1 MLIKAREEDR
11 IKLLDYCKEEAVFN
25 IFIIGDI
32 ENFGFSSPYQDV
44 WYEEKDRVI
53 RGIALRYHDN
63 LIVYS
68 KDLDMDFT
76 LIPSLLKENAINII
90 SGKQEVID
98 SLVDY
103 LGDETS
109 RNDLNFARHQG
120 DQGLGSEAGGLIVA
134 SEKDAM
140 EIAQAYGE
148 IEEFKN
154 LYSED
159 LEERHRQI
167 RNRIKSG
174 EGKHLMIKD
183 KRGILAHGNTS
194 AENTVSAMIG
204 GVFTRE
210 DMRGKGYKEK
220 IISSLIQDLKD
231 RNKEIGLFYKDEE
244 EGIIYKNLGFEKI
257 GIWSIIGREKYD

>member
-11 IKLLDYCKEEAVFN
+11 SKLLDYCKKEAVFN

-44 WYEEKDRVI
+44 WYEEKDGI
-53 RGIALRYHDN
+53 LRGIALRYHDN

-68 KDLDMDFT
+68 QDLDMDFS
-76 LIPSLLKENAINII
+76 LIPTLLDGNHINII
-90 SGKQEVID
+90 SGKEDVID
-98 SLVDY
+98 SLVPY
-103 LGDETS
+103 LGEDIS
-109 RNDLNFARHQG
+109 RNNLNFAKYQG
-120 DQGLGSEAGGLIVA
+120 SWDLEVGADALIVA
-134 SEKDAM
+134 GEEDAM

-167 RNRIKSG
+167 KNRIKSG

-183 KRGILAHGNTS
+183 NRGIVAHGNTS

-210 DMRGKGYKEK
+210 DMRGKGYRKK
-220 IISSLIQDLKD
+220 IISSLIQDLRD

-244 EGIIYKNLGFEKI
+244 EALIYKSLGFEKI